1 MLKLKTMELS
11 TTEKIKLLK
20 TGLDNV
26 DIFSAEFSSQIQNI
40 ADQHKTN
47 GGHIEYAYVQHF
59 HKEIVGL
66 SKLFHYLLEDN
77 ENQKYT
83 FFAVRGSIEILLY
96 LEYVL
101 RLAKE
106 DRDENTNKV
115 LSLLSRDMA
124 QIGAAIDSAAPTD
137 KEHDMHKTLKA
148 IHVVNRILDTDFDL
162 EKVKANTRVFPSVRD
177 LCNQSSLNIKDLHE
191 KDIYHIYALYSES
204 NHLRLGSQ
212 HAITDDIEILTCWA
226 LEYFLEIYIK
236 FYQQLLDT
244 NIFAEEYTNK
254 FNSLKQTV
262 GLSW

>member
-1 MLKLKTMELS
+1 MELS

-20 TGLDNV
+20 DGLDKA
-26 DIFSAEFSSQIQNI
+26 DAFSAEFSSQIQNI
-40 ADQHKTN
+40 ANQHKTN

-66 SKLFHYLLEDN
+66 SKLFHYLLKDS

-83 FFAVRGSIEILLY
+83 FFAVRGAIEILLY

-106 DRDENTNKV
+106 DRDENSNKV
-115 LSLLSRDMA
+115 LNLLSKNMA
-124 QIGAAIDSAAPTD
+124 QIGAAIDSVAPTD
-137 KEHDMHKTLKA
+137 EEHNIHKILKA
-148 IHVVNRILDTDFDL
+148 VHVVNKILKTDFDL
-162 EKVKANTRVFPSVRD
+162 EKVKANTWAFPSVRD
-177 LCNQSSLNIKDLHE
+177 LCNQSSLNIKDLHG

-226 LEYFLEIYIK
+226 LEFFLEIYIK
-236 FYQQLLDT
+236 FYEQLLNTDT
-244 NIFAEEYTNK
+244 YTKEYTEK
-254 FNSLKQTV
+254 LNSLKQSV
-262 GLSW
+262 GLNW